1 MINWTTENFEKLFK
15 DWNFK
20 NKQIN
25 RWIKW
30 LWSIKLIWK
39 LEFWELELNLENGIL
54 KIYQEISV
62 FRKVNYANWK
72 QMG

>member
-39 LEFWELELNLENGIL
+39 LEFWELEWNLENGIL

>member
-1 MINWTTENFEKLFK
+1 MINWTTKNFEKLFK

-25 RWIKW
+25 KWIKW
-30 LWSIKLIWK
+30 LWLNKLIWK

-54 KIYQEISV
+54 KIY
-62 FRKVNYANWK
+62 
-72 QMG
+72 